1 MRTKAQSFGVRNS
14 ITKIMVTM
22 VLIAIPTAGVSASAY
37 AAPGNTPNTPARYGV
52 LPAPPPADP
61 PTNTPQPPPSPPP
74 PPPPAPV
81 DGYNGDYYCGSCGS
95 QAGGGGGG

>member
-1 MRTKAQSFGVRNS
+1 MRTEAQSFGARSS
-14 ITKIMVTM
+14 ITKVMVTIA
-22 VLIAIPTAGVSASAY
+22 LIAIPTAGVSVSAY
-37 AAPGNTPNTPARYGV
+37 PAPGSTPSGPARYGL

-74 PPPPAPV
+74 PAPPV